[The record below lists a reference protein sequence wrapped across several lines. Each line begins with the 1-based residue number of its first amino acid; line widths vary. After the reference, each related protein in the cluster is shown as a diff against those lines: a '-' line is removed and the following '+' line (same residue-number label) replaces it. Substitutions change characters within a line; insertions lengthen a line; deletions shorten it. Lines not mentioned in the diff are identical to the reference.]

1 MLVVRAHHMYRLC
14 RRSVDVPDSGVAGQS
29 NGVVLTGSQLKE
41 EEVMELHTDRRKR
54 SDFEN
59 DKEWEDYWERY
70 EREIKD
76 TVRDSITKQTTV

>member
-1 MLVVRAHHMYRLC
+1 MYRSSRL
-14 RRSVDVPDSGVAGQS
+14 SIDVPDSGLSEQS
-29 NGVVLTGSQLKE
+29 NGVVLTGSQLTE
-41 EEVMELHTDRRKR
+41 EEAMKVHTDRQRR

-70 EREIKD
+70 EREIKN